1 MPTNFD
7 IAGKVIALT
16 GGASGIG
23 LKTAMLLAA
32 QGATV
37 SMADVTEAPLK
48 EIEATILKS
57 GGKVMATVVDVRD
70 DKAVDAWIKATVDK
84 YGQLD
89 GAVNLA
95 GVIPKSINI
104 ERVQDLNNEDCKF
117 VIDVNLH
124 GVMHCMRAQLQN
136 LKNGGSIVNAAS
148 ICGLIG
154 FPKNAAYT
162 ASKHAVIGLSRAAAK
177 EVGEREIRINCIAP

>member
-48 EIEATILKS
+48 EIE
-57 GGKVMATVVDVRD
+57 
-70 DKAVDAWIKATVDK
+70 
-84 YGQLD
+84 QL
-89 GAVNLA
+89 
-95 GVIPKSINI
+95 S
-104 ERVQDLNNEDCKF
+104 
-117 VIDVNLH
+117 
-124 GVMHCMRAQLQN
+124 
-136 LKNGGSIVNAAS
+136 
-148 ICGLIG
+148 
-154 FPKNAAYT
+154 
-162 ASKHAVIGLSRAAAK
+162 
-177 EVGEREIRINCIAP
+177 